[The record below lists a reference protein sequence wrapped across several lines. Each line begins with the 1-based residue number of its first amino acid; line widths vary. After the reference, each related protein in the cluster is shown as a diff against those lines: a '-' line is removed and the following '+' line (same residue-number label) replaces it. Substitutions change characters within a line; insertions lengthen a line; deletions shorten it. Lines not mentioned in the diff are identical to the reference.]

1 MKIEETFELAF
12 QNHQKNN
19 FKIAEKLYKQILKKQ
34 SDHFKSI
41 FYLGTLSIQTK
52 NFDKAKSCCEKAI
65 QINPNY
71 PEAYHNL
78 GTILQ
83 NLGDIEKAIDCYE
96 KAIQIFPNYTSAHN
110 NLGNAFNE
118 LGEHKKAVDYC
129 EKAIKINYNYTS
141 AHNNLGNAFSKL
153 GEYKK
158 AVDCYK
164 KAIKINPNYLLAH
177 NNLGIVFRELGKWH
191 DAIKFFQKANF
202 TSSRAE
208 LLECTY
214 FSNNLKTYTRILEK
228 LTKQDPLNLRVAT
241 IAAYVSK
248 KENIKNIYPFCKD
261 PLNYVFIKNF
271 KNELTSVNKFSKN
284 LLKILGKI
292 QSIWEPSS
300 KTTKGG
306 YQSLGNLFDSKDSE
320 ILKLKKIIEKQ
331 IINYRK
337 VYKGSQDF
345 FIKKWPTESKFRGWY
360 VRLTKQGHQKSHIH
374 PAGWLSGVIYL
385 KVPKL
390 LNKNEGSIEFTLH
403 GYDYPYDKSLPN
415 LIYSP
420 KIFDI
425 TLFPSSLFHR
435 TIPFNSQE
443 ERQVIAFDLVPKQS
457 I

>member
-1 MKIEETFELAF
+1 MTSFDVGNLAQNELARRHSVGIR
-12 QNHQKNN
+12 QGD
-19 FKIAEKLYKQILKKQ
+19 
-34 SDHFKSI
+34 DH
-41 FYLGTLSIQTK
+41 
-52 NFDKAKSCCEKAI
+52 
-65 QINPNY
+65 
-71 PEAYHNL
+71 H
-78 GTILQ
+78 
-83 NLGDIEKAIDCYE
+83 
-96 KAIQIFPNYTSAHN
+96 
-110 NLGNAFNE
+110 
-118 LGEHKKAVDYC
+118 
-129 EKAIKINYNYTS
+129 
-141 AHNNLGNAFSKL
+141 
-153 GEYKK
+153 
-158 AVDCYK
+158 
-164 KAIKINPNYLLAH
+164 
-177 NNLGIVFRELGKWH
+177 
-191 DAIKFFQKANF
+191 
-202 TSSRAE
+202 
-208 LLECTY
+208 
-214 FSNNLKTYTRILEK
+214 FSNNLKTYTIILEK
-228 LTKQDPLNLRVAT
+228 LTKRDPLNLRVAT

-337 VYKGSQDF
+337 VYKGGQDF